1 MCKFYINLKMKSSSL
16 LLITAVTTSSN
27 GQSFLGTANN
37 ISFLYP
43 SFPLLLE
50 TDHINDNIFCDV
62 NNLENEKCLK
72 FENKTICR
80 CIHRIKF
87 KLNSIAEMIIVN
99 VDDKITHPMHL
110 HGHKFHIMDTGILKE
125 NMSVS
130 EVKDSIPKVNHKRPP
145 YKDTVV
151 LPYPGYVRFRF
162 RANNPGFWLFHCH
175 FDWHLPIGMA
185 LMIQVGETS
194 EMRKRP
200 DNFPRCFNFMPDGIV

>member
-1 MCKFYINLKMKSSSL
+1 MRKFNFFHFL
-16 LLITAVTTSSN
+16 VTTSGN
-27 GQSFLGTANN
+27 GQSFIGTANN

-50 TDHINDNIFCDV
+50 TDRVKDEMFCDV
-62 NNLENEKCLK
+62 DTIDNEDC
-72 FENKTICR
+72 FHYQNKTICR

-87 KLNSIAEMIIVN
+87 KLNTIAELIIVN
-99 VDDKITHPMHL
+99 VEDRITHPMHL

-125 NMSVS
+125 NMTVS
-130 EVKDSIPKVNHKRPP
+130 DVKKMIPNRVHKRPP

-151 LPYPGYVRFRF
+151 LPFPGYVRLRF

-194 EMRKRP
+194 QMRKPP
-200 DNFPRCFNFMPDGIV
+200 DNFPRCHSYMPSGIV